1 MARLNVE
8 VVARRWEHGW
18 ELHVSDAR
26 GPLVVL
32 PTRRLSAAERT
43 VRDFMVEHDGVSP
56 RSVRVRITVTFD
68 DGLGSGVESGRES
81 GRESGYESGHESA
94 VESGLGSGIG
104 SGIESGRGATR
115 GAGLD
120 AEIAA
125 VRAAVDHAERA
136 QRDAAARSRAL
147 ALRLRDAGL
156 TGADIAVVLRVS
168 PQRVSQLMRAT
179 GC

>member
-43 VRDFMVEHDGVSP
+43 VRDFVVEHDGLSP

-68 DGLGSGVESGRES
+68 N
-81 GRESGYESGHESA
+81 
-94 VESGLGSGIG
+94 
-104 SGIESGRGATR
+104 
-115 GAGLD
+115 GLD

-136 QRDAAARSRAL
+136 QREAAARSRAL

>member
-8 VVARRWEHGW
+8 VVACRWEHGW

-43 VRDFMVEHDGVSP
+43 VRDFVVEHDGVSP
-56 RSVRVRITVTFD
+56 RSVKVGITVTFD
-68 DGLGSGVESGRES
+68 N
-81 GRESGYESGHESA
+81 
-94 VESGLGSGIG
+94 
-104 SGIESGRGATR
+104 
-115 GAGLD
+115 GLD

-136 QRDAAARSRAL
+136 QRETAARSRAL

>member
-8 VVARRWEHGW
+8 VVACRWEHGW

-43 VRDFMVEHDGVSP
+43 VRDFVVEHDAVSP
-56 RSVRVRITVTFD
+56 RSVRVHITVTFD
-68 DGLGSGVESGRES
+68 N
-81 GRESGYESGHESA
+81 
-94 VESGLGSGIG
+94 
-104 SGIESGRGATR
+104 
-115 GAGLD
+115 GLD

-136 QRDAAARSRAL
+136 QREAAARSRAL

>member
-43 VRDFMVEHDGVSP
+43 VRDFVVEHDGVSP
-56 RSVRVRITVTFD
+56 RAVRVRITVTFD
-68 DGLGSGVESGRES
+68 NE
-81 GRESGYESGHESA
+81 
-94 VESGLGSGIG
+94 
-104 SGIESGRGATR
+104 
-115 GAGLD
+115 LD

-136 QRDAAARSRAL
+136 QREAAARSRAL

>member
-1 MARLNVE
+1 
-8 VVARRWEHGW
+8 
-18 ELHVSDAR
+18 
-26 GPLVVL
+26 
-32 PTRRLSAAERT
+32 
-43 VRDFMVEHDGVSP
+43 
-56 RSVRVRITVTFD
+56 VRVRITVTFD
-68 DGLGSGVESGRES
+68 NE
-81 GRESGYESGHESA
+81 
-94 VESGLGSGIG
+94 
-104 SGIESGRGATR
+104 
-115 GAGLD
+115 LD

-136 QRDAAARSRAL
+136 QREAAARSRAL

>member
-43 VRDFMVEHDGVSP
+43 VRDYVVEHDGVSP
-56 RSVRVRITVTFD
+56 WSVRVRITVTFD
-68 DGLGSGVESGRES
+68 NGLGSGAESGS
-81 GRESGYESGHESA
+81 
-94 VESGLGSGIG
+94 
-104 SGIESGRGATR
+104 

-136 QRDAAARSRAL
+136 QREAAARSRAL

>member
-8 VVARRWEHGW
+8 GVARRWEHGW
-18 ELHVSDAR
+18 ERHVSDAR

-43 VRDFMVEHDGVSP
+43 VRDYVVEHDGVSP
-56 RSVRVRITVTFD
+56 WSVRVRITVTFD
-68 DGLGSGVESGRES
+68 NGLGSGAESGS
-81 GRESGYESGHESA
+81 
-94 VESGLGSGIG
+94 
-104 SGIESGRGATR
+104 

-136 QRDAAARSRAL
+136 QREAAARSRAL

>member
-8 VVARRWEHGW
+8 VTARRWEHGW
-18 ELHVSDAR
+18 ELHVSD
-26 GPLVVL
+26 GGEPLVVL

-43 VRDFMVEHDGVSP
+43 VRDFVVEHHGVSP
-56 RSVRVRITVTFD
+56 RSVKVRVTVTFD
-68 DGLGSGVESGRES
+68 N
-81 GRESGYESGHESA
+81 
-94 VESGLGSGIG
+94 
-104 SGIESGRGATR
+104 
-115 GAGLD
+115 GLD

-136 QRDAAARSRAL
+136 QRETAARSRAL

>member
-43 VRDFMVEHDGVSP
+43 VRDFVVEHDGVSP
-56 RSVRVRITVTFD
+56 RAVRVRITVTFD
-68 DGLGSGVESGRES
+68 NE
-81 GRESGYESGHESA
+81 
-94 VESGLGSGIG
+94 
-104 SGIESGRGATR
+104 
-115 GAGLD
+115 LD

-136 QRDAAARSRAL
+136 QREAAARSRAL

-156 TGADIAVVLRVS
+156 PGADIAVVLRVS

>member
-43 VRDFMVEHDGVSP
+43 VRDFVVEHDGVSP
-56 RSVRVRITVTFD
+56 RAVRVRITVTFD
-68 DGLGSGVESGRES
+68 NE
-81 GRESGYESGHESA
+81 
-94 VESGLGSGIG
+94 
-104 SGIESGRGATR
+104 
-115 GAGLD
+115 LD

-136 QRDAAARSRAL
+136 QREAAARSRAL

-168 PQRVSQLMRAT
+168 PQRVSQLMRTT

>member
-1 MARLNVE
+1 MARLNIE
-8 VVARRWEHGW
+8 VTARRWEHGW

-43 VRDFMVEHDGVSP
+43 VRDFVVEHDGVSP
-56 RSVRVRITVTFD
+56 RAVRVRITVTFD
-68 DGLGSGVESGRES
+68 NE
-81 GRESGYESGHESA
+81 
-94 VESGLGSGIG
+94 
-104 SGIESGRGATR
+104 
-115 GAGLD
+115 LD

-136 QRDAAARSRAL
+136 QREAAARSRAL

>member
-43 VRDFMVEHDGVSP
+43 VRDFVVEHDGVSP
-56 RSVRVRITVTFD
+56 RAVRVRITVTFD
-68 DGLGSGVESGRES
+68 NE
-81 GRESGYESGHESA
+81 
-94 VESGLGSGIG
+94 
-104 SGIESGRGATR
+104 
-115 GAGLD
+115 LD

-136 QRDAAARSRAL
+136 QREAAARSRAL

-179 GC
+179 RC

>member
-43 VRDFMVEHDGVSP
+43 VRDFVVEHDGVSP
-56 RSVRVRITVTFD
+56 RAVRVRITVTFD
-68 DGLGSGVESGRES
+68 NGLGSGAESGS
-81 GRESGYESGHESA
+81 
-94 VESGLGSGIG
+94 
-104 SGIESGRGATR
+104 

-136 QRDAAARSRAL
+136 QREAAARSRAL

>member
-43 VRDFMVEHDGVSP
+43 VRDFVVEHDGVSP
-56 RSVRVRITVTFD
+56 RSVRVRMTVSFD
-68 DGLGSGVESGRES
+68 NGRES
-81 GRESGYESGHESA
+81 GRESGL
-94 VESGLGSGIG
+94 ESGLESGQG
-104 SGIESGRGATR
+104 AGLAAGRGAGR

>member
-43 VRDFMVEHDGVSP
+43 VRDFVVEHEGVSP
-56 RSVRVRITVTFD
+56 RSVKVRVTVTFD
-68 DGLGSGVESGRES
+68 N
-81 GRESGYESGHESA
+81 
-94 VESGLGSGIG
+94 
-104 SGIESGRGATR
+104 
-115 GAGLD
+115 GLD

-136 QRDAAARSRAL
+136 QREAAARSRAL
-147 ALRLRDAGL
+147 ALRLRGAGL

>member
-43 VRDFMVEHDGVSP
+43 VRDFVVEHDGVSP
-56 RSVRVRITVTFD
+56 RSVRVRMTVSFD
-68 DGLGSGVESGRES
+68 NGLESGRES
-81 GRESGYESGHESA
+81 GRESGL
-94 VESGLGSGIG
+94 ESGLESGQG
-104 SGIESGRGATR
+104 AGLAAGRGAGR

-136 QRDAAARSRAL
+136 QREAAARSRAL